1 MKDVENQCVEEAVR
15 GGRVLI
21 GQGGDQK
28 LLLTSS
34 LAILF
39 FFFLRFFVYLFL
51 ERVRGGEK
59 ERKRNIDDT

>member
-39 FFFLRFFVYLFL
+39 FFFFKIFCLFIFRES
-51 ERVRGGEK
+51 ERGREREEEK
-59 ERKRNIDDT
+59 HR

>member
-39 FFFLRFFVYLFL
+39 FFFKIFCLFIFRES
-51 ERVRGGEK
+51 ERGREREEEK
-59 ERKRNIDDT
+59 HR